1 MPHAINRDL
10 LQELEKL
17 GEGQQEKVLTFTREM
32 LTSEEMDR
40 RANLSEE
47 AISGGKVKSFD
58 QFDRG
63 FEEWMAQKKKKNDTK

>member
-47 AISGGKVKSFD
+47 AISGGKVKSFG

-63 FEEWMAQKKKKNDTK
+63 FEEWMAQKKKNDTK